1 MIKIFIYAFPLTY
14 VMLQI
19 KKQKIFFKAQFHL
32 LHCCS
37 VILEGEKKEEEK
49 RKERYNIV
57 REEINFQL

>member
-37 VILEGEKKEEEK
+37 VILEGKKKKK
-49 RKERYNIV
+49 RKGR
-57 REEINFQL
+57 REIIK

>member
-32 LHCCS
+32 LHCS
-37 VILEGEKKEEEK
+37 VILEGKKEEEK
-49 RKERYNIV
+49 RKERNNKV
-57 REEINFQL
+57 REETNFQL

>member
-32 LHCCS
+32 L
-37 VILEGEKKEEEK
+37 GGKKEEEK
-49 RKERYNIV
+49 RKERNNIV

>member
-19 KKQKIFFKAQFHL
+19 KKQQIFFKAQFHL

-37 VILEGEKKEEEK
+37 VILEGKKEEEK
-49 RKERYNIV
+49 RKERNNVV